1 MQSTGVTE
9 SRTCRAPKL
18 SKFLSPV
25 LRWPCGLLG
34 FALGGFFD
42 GILLHQILQWQHL
55 LSNVEAA
62 NDMRLQILDNGL
74 FQALMYVFAAIAL
87 GALWKRRNALGDFGA
102 GRFLWGNAML
112 GFGLW
117 HLVDSVLSH
126 GILGIHRTKID
137 SPNPLIW
144 NLLWFV
150 GFGVLPAAIG

>member
-1 MQSTGVTE
+1 MQG
-9 SRTCRAPKL
+9 AQAFKI
-18 SKFLSPV
+18 PV
-25 LRWPCGLLG
+25 SSAEVALWAAGLCV
-34 FALGGFFD
+34 GGFFD

-126 GILGIHRTKID
+126 GILGIHRIKID